1 MSPFSILLLL
11 VLGLILYSLWPLIR
25 QVARIG
31 AIHRQVRREYHRQ
44 EEVAQEQAAREER
57 AQKSSADILREAQ
70 HDLGGGSYVEYEEV
84 DDDTSG
90 NS

>member
-11 VLGLILYSLWPLIR
+11 VLGVILYSLWPLIR
-25 QVARIG
+25 QVVRISSV
-31 AIHRQVRREYHRQ
+31 HRQVKREYRRQ
-44 EEVAQEQAAREER
+44 EEAAQEQAAREER

-70 HDLGGGSYVEYEEV
+70 HDLGGGRYVEYEEV
-84 DDDTSG
+84 DDDSSG

>member
-11 VLGLILYSLWPLIR
+11 ILGVILYSLLPLIR

-31 AIHRQVRREYHRQ
+31 AVHRQVRREYRRQ
-44 EEVAQEQAAREER
+44 EEAAQEQAARDER

-84 DDDTSG
+84 DDDTSD
-90 NS
+90 NL

>member
-11 VLGLILYSLWPLIR
+11 VLGVILYSLWPLIR
-25 QVARIG
+25 QIARIS
-31 AIHRQVRREYHRQ
+31 AVHRQVKREYRRRE
-44 EEVAQEQAAREER
+44 EAQEQAARDER

>member
-11 VLGLILYSLWPLIR
+11 VLGVILYSLWPLIR
-25 QVARIG
+25 QVVRIS
-31 AIHRQVRREYHRQ
+31 AVHRQVKREYRRQ
-44 EEVAQEQAAREER
+44 EEAAQGQAAREER

>member
-11 VLGLILYSLWPLIR
+11 VLGVILYSLWPLIR
-25 QVARIG
+25 QIARIS
-31 AIHRQVRREYHRQ
+31 AVHRQVKREYRRRE
-44 EEVAQEQAAREER
+44 EEAQEQAARDER

-70 HDLGGGSYVEYEEV
+70 HDLGGGRYVEYEEV